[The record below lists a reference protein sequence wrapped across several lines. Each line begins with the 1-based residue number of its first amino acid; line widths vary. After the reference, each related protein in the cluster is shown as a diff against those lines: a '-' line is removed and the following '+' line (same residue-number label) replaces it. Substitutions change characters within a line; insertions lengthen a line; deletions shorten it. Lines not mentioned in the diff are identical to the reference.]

1 MAQIGTISLFEYLK
15 KPAGIEL
22 GTAVYQAARR
32 ARSPIGIRQV
42 KTKKYTGKVIL
53 YTQEFL
59 DEYFKKNSSVLTS
72 TKNTYMNETN
82 NSLFTATT
90 GTVTLANT
98 GYSGTI
104 NGSSGITSTLL
115 SYSEPV
121 STNLNSSSTM
131 TIAGTSIDSGVVL
144 QGNSTINYSPLLSNS
159 NNMKPTQVKVAV
171 FTITRDEDTNEIN
184 SSKFLKEFWVEQKN
198 GVSIDLVVAKHLD
211 KDFDPETTIIKVLS
225 TVSF

>member
-1 MAQIGTISLFEYLK
+1 MAQIGNISLFEYLK
-15 KPAGIEL
+15 KPAGVEL

-42 KTKKYTGKVIL
+42 STKRYTGKVVL

-59 DEYFKKNSSVLTS
+59 DDYFKSSRILTS
-72 TKNTYMNETN
+72 TNNKYMNETN
-82 NSLFTATT
+82 NSLFTAT
-90 GTVTLANT
+90 GTATLTNS

-104 NGSSGITSTLL
+104 NRGSGITSTLL

-121 STNLNSSSTM
+121 STNLNSRSTM
-131 TIAGTSIDSGVVL
+131 TIAGTGIDSGVVL